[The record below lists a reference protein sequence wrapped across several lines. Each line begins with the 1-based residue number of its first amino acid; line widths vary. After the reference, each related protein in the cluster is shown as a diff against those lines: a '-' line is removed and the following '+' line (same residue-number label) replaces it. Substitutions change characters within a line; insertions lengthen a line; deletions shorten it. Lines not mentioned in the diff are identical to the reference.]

1 MVRAFAASA
10 ARLQAWHDGGRRG
23 PRPAGRLRPIV
34 TPRLS
39 PLDRAWG
46 ARLYDVLYDPDGRR
60 RVSDHRAGAARV
72 RAHRERAHGEKVHPR
87 RRRPGRSTT

>member
-46 ARLYDVLYDPDGRR
+46 ARLYDALYDPDGRR
-60 RVSDHRAGAARV
+60 REGDHRGSAPRVKAR
-72 RAHRERAHGEKVHPR
+72 RERAHGERVP
-87 RRRPGRSTT
+87 RRRPGRSAG